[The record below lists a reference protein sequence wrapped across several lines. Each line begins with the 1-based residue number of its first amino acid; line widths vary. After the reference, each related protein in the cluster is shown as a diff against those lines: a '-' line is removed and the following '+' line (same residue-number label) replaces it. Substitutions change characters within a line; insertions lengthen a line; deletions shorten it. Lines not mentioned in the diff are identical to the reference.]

1 MPVPSLRDS
10 SLIARKLLRSFLGQL
25 MWTTPS
31 TNLVT
36 PRYQVSSTQSLCL
49 FFVPPDS
56 DVLQCFLSS
65 GVLQS
70 WAAGTPGGD
79 ERWEAGTAHHSHTGQ
94 VQGLPDESGVQEN
107 DGKKVDIYSYL
118 ACWVNPHH
126 TPMTWKHL
134 KMRSISINLIY
145 IYFSLVHFIS
155 MDVFGSI
162 QWQ

>member
-1 MPVPSLRDS
+1 
-10 SLIARKLLRSFLGQL
+10 LGQS

-36 PRYQVSSTQSLCL
+36 PRYKYCLTEVLCICTLQYLKIMCCNCSL
-49 FFVPPDS
+49 S
-56 DVLQCFLSS
+56 Q